1 MHTLKLLTLGMFMA
15 CTAGVI
21 AAESKTPPAL
31 GWLSGYWC
39 SESGGKLIEEYW
51 LPARGDPALMMGLS
65 RTVKAGKTVNFE
77 FLRITL
83 DAGGA
88 NYLAQPQGVPPIA
101 FRLTASGEG
110 WARFEN
116 PQHDFPK
123 RVEYRRTPGG
133 LHAEIAG
140 PGEAGKELVIP
151 FEYQLCKTAG
161 SAGASD

>member
-1 MHTLKLLTLGMFMA
+1 MYKLKPMLLGMFMA
-15 CTAGVI
+15 CTAGAP
-21 AAESKTPPAL
+21 AAETAATPAL

-39 SESGGKLIEEYW
+39 SESGGRLIEEYW
-51 LPARGDPALMMGLS
+51 LPAHGDPGLMIGLS
-65 RTVKAGKTVNFE
+65 RTVKGGKTVNFE

-88 NYLAQPQGVPPIA
+88 NYLAQPQAVPPIA
-101 FRLTASGEG
+101 FRLTAKGEG

-140 PGEAGKELVIP
+140 PGEDGKERVIP
-151 FEYQLCKTAG
+151 FDYKPCAARA
-161 SAGASD
+161 SAPG